1 MEGACIRVGGGGELG
16 YGDPHGEEY
25 EVSPSQMCEGLLLLA
40 NNWTKCFIYLNS
52 QMYLGIEAISLPIE
66 ELRERRIR
74 GVNPFAKNH
83 TTPLTS
89 ANATGKAG
97 PG

>member
-1 MEGACIRVGGGGELG
+1 MEAACVRVGGGGEPG
-16 YGDPHGEEY
+16 YGDPHGEKC
-25 EVSPSQMCEGLLLLA
+25 EVFPSQMCEGLLLLA
-40 NNWTKCFIYLNS
+40 NDWVKSFISLNS

-66 ELRERRIR
+66 ELRKRRIR
-74 GVNPFAKNH
+74 EVNPFAKNH

-89 ANATGKAG
+89 ASATGKAG

>member
-1 MEGACIRVGGGGELG
+1 MGGGGQPG
-16 YGDPHGEEY
+16 YGDPHGKDC
-25 EVSPSQMCEGLLLLA
+25 EVSPSHMCEGLLLLA

-52 QMYLGIEAISLPIE
+52 QMYLGIEVISLP

-74 GVNPFAKNH
+74 EVNPFAKNH

-89 ANATGKAG
+89 ANVTGKAG